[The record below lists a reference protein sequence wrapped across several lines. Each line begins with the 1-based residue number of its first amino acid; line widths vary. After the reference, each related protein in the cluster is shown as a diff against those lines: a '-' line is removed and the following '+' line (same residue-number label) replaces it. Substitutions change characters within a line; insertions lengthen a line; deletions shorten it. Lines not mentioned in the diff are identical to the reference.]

1 MYLHVCACV
10 YHNAC
15 ASVLLARPG
24 LNRYRDGPV
33 GHQRKVR
40 EGIGVFNV
48 GGHIQTLVLLLS
60 RLRVDWEQTLS
71 TAVGPSE
78 VRKVNFS
85 LSSVGV

>member
-1 MYLHVCACV
+1 MLIDGDHDGIYFQITFIHLCCLFMYLHVCACV
-10 YHNAC
+10 CRNAC

-60 RLRVDWEQTLS
+60 RLRVDWE
-71 TAVGPSE
+71 
-78 VRKVNFS
+78 
-85 LSSVGV
+85 